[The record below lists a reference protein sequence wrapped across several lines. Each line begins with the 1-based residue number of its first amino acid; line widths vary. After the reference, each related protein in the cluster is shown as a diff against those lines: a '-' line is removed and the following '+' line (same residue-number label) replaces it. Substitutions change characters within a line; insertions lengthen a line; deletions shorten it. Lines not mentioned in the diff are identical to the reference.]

1 MAQPFK
7 TPSTEKRSSSEAK
20 WSSTNNEART
30 IMEKEAVARERKT
43 ERLKAQRLAMEAET
57 PEVEVAKAT
66 VRKPRAKAAKKG
78 VGSR

>member
-30 IMEKEAVARERKT
+30 IMEKEVVARERKT
-43 ERLKAQRLAMEAET
+43 ERLRAQRLAMEAET
-57 PEVEVAKAT
+57 ATVEVPKAPARKSPKKAT
-66 VRKPRAKAAKKG
+66 RKG